1 MFINILICDDCQE
14 DLMALR
20 QNIERFFFNLP
31 DTYDYHIDSFSLGTE
46 LLKKYNENHYQIVF
60 LDIEMP
66 EINGL
71 EVAKKLR
78 ENNNSLFIIFVSS
91 YDQFMKDSFEVQ
103 PYQYLEKPIM
113 FDSTKKVLQ
122 SIIKTLSNNQS
133 SILTI
138 STVDGDY
145 LINLKELMYIQ
156 NIKGKKNYLEFH
168 LQSGEIYIT
177 NGTIQSWE
185 NALKEYGFVPSMRGI
200 LVNIYHIKIIQ
211 STQVILKNNESLPLS
226 RRQAKIIHETFVN
239 HVISL
244 IK

>member
-46 LLKKYNENHYQIVF
+46 LLKKYNENLYQIVF

-103 PYQYLEKPIM
+103 PYQYLE
-113 FDSTKKVLQ
+113 
-122 SIIKTLSNNQS
+122 
-133 SILTI
+133 
-138 STVDGDY
+138 
-145 LINLKELMYIQ
+145 